1 MNFKI
6 ILLASAS
13 LVAAPV
19 LAQTAPKPADSGLA
33 DIIVTAQKREQNLQ
47 NVPVAVTALG
57 SAALENQHITE
68 FADLSRAAASLTVT
82 QATASPNNSIVLRGI
97 GTFAFSIGVEPSV
110 AVIVDDVP
118 VVQQAQAF
126 DNLNDVE
133 RIEVLRGPQ
142 GTLFGK
148 NASAGAI
155 NIVTKDPGKKTE
167 FSGEVTA
174 TTDSQ
179 YGGNASFS
187 APLSS
192 DVGLRVSGY
201 YSHFNGY
208 INNLANG
215 HTLGDESKYGI
226 RGKLKARLT
235 SRLTAT
241 FTGNYSELNQD
252 GTAGANGTLRY
263 INLNYIPPGKTVPVV
278 PTFGTGTFTTLG
290 NPALT
295 NSTAYPV
302 SILPSLVGITPGDG
316 NYNVSQD
323 NDSPTSNAQATFSG
337 KLSYDLGFANLISVT
352 SYQDWKYNFSADVDS
367 TALNVVGADNAITS
381 PTGPATGA
389 NQSGPYHS
397 TELTQ
402 ELRLTSKGGA
412 PLTYVAGLFYANAAT
427 SRSFT
432 RGPAFSPAN
441 WSGYQGTR
449 SLAAFANVDYKLP
462 TKTTLSGAIRVNNER
477 IQDNFVNLL
486 PNATVYV
493 SPASVG
499 TCGAGS
505 ALCSGRNVDTAVTFK
520 ASISQ
525 ELATR
530 VLAFASVATG
540 YKGYA
545 FDISSGYSPL
555 RTAAPVLPEHSTS
568 YELGIKSRF
577 LENRVQLNV
586 TGFYTNYN
594 NFQAQSSQYINGAL
608 QQKLNNVGKLRTQ
621 GVEVEL
627 LTKPASWLHIDGSA
641 AYTDAKIISFPGA
654 ACYPGQAAD
663 QALAGVAAVYGINT
677 CGSYTPPGAAVAGSF
692 QDRSGNQ
699 LPNSPKFKFNI
710 GATVDQDLGHN
721 TKGSFGLNYQHQ
733 SGVNFDLLGD
743 PLLVQSGY
751 GILNAIV
758 SVEHGQFKL
767 TAFANNLFDQHY
779 VSSLSDQFGTYGT
792 HAVFQFQPRDS
803 QRYFGFKLGVK
814 F

>member
-19 LAQTAPKPADSGLA
+19 FAQTAPKPADSGLA

-208 INNLANG
+208 IHNLANG
-215 HTLGDESKYGI
+215 HTLSDETKYGI

-241 FTGNYSELNQD
+241 FIGNYSELNQD
-252 GTAGANGTLRY
+252 GTTGASGTLRY
-263 INLNYIPPGKTVPVV
+263 INLNYVPAGSPAGTLPVV
-278 PTFGTGTFTTLG
+278 PKFAG
-290 NPALT
+290 
-295 NSTAYPV
+295 V
-302 SILPSLVGITPGDG
+302 SILPALVGITPGDG
-316 NYNVSQD
+316 NYNVSLD
-323 NDSPTSNAQATFSG
+323 NDSPTANAQATFSG
-337 KLSYDLGFANLISVT
+337 KLNYDLGFANLTSVT
-352 SYQDWKYNFSADVDS
+352 SYQDWKYNFVADVDC
-367 TALNVVGADNAITS
+367 TALNVVGASPAITS
-381 PTGPATGA
+381 PVGPATGA

-397 TELTQ
+397 TEITQ

-477 IQDNFVNLL
+477 IQDFFVDNLSTHNL
-486 PNATVYV
+486 PIATAAV
-493 SPASVG
+493 AAADCAVG
-499 TCGAGS
+499 AVGCA
-505 ALCSGRNVDTAVTFK
+505 GRNLDTAVTFK
-520 ASISQ
+520 ASVSQ
-525 ELATR
+525 ELAPR
-530 VLAFASVATG
+530 VLAFASVSTG

-545 FDISSGYSPL
+545 YDISSGYGPT
-555 RTAAPVLPEHSTS
+555 RTQFPVLPERSIN

-586 TGFYTNYN
+586 TGFYSNYN
-594 NFQAQSSQYINGAL
+594 NFQAQSSQFINGAL

-677 CGSYTPPGAAVAGSF
+677 CGSYTPPGATVAGSF

-710 GATVDQDLGHN
+710 GATIDQDLGHD

-779 VSSLSDQFGTYGT
+779 VSSLSDQFGSFGT

>member
-13 LVAAPV
+13 LVAAPAF
-19 LAQTAPKPADSGLA
+19 AQTAPKPADSGLA

-110 AVIVDDVP
+110 AVLVDDVP

-187 APLSS
+187 TPLSS

-263 INLNYIPPGKTVPVV
+263 INLNYVPAGSPAGTLPVV
-278 PTFGTGTFTTLG
+278 PKFAGVPIT
-290 NPALT
+290 P
-295 NSTAYPV
+295 
-302 SILPSLVGITPGDG
+302 LVGITPGDG

-337 KLSYDLGFANLISVT
+337 KLNYDLGFANLTSVT
-352 SYQDWKYNFSADVDS
+352 SYQDWKYSFSADVDS
-367 TALNVVGADNAITS
+367 TALDVVTNAPALTANLN
-381 PTGPATGA
+381 PTNPVGPAKGA

-397 TELTQ
+397 TEFTQ

-412 PLTYVAGLFYANAAT
+412 PLSYVAGLFYANAAT

-432 RGPAFSPAN
+432 RGPVFSPAN

-462 TKTTLSGAIRVNNER
+462 TKTTLSGAIRINNER
-477 IQDNFVNLL
+477 VQDYFVNLL
-486 PNATVYV
+486 SNATVFTAFTT
-493 SPASVG
+493 PATAG
-499 TCGAGS
+499 TCGTGS
-505 ALCSGRNVDTAVTFK
+505 ANCAGRNLDTAVTFK
-520 ASISQ
+520 ASVSQ
-525 ELATR
+525 ELAPR
-530 VLAFASVATG
+530 VLAFASVSTG

-545 FDISSGYSPL
+545 YDISSGYSPF
-555 RTAAPVLPEHSTS
+555 RTIAPVLPERSVN

-586 TGFYTNYN
+586 TGFYSTYN
-594 NFQAQSSQYINGAL
+594 NFQAQSSQFINGAL

-627 LTKPASWLHIDGSA
+627 LTKPAKWLHIDGSA
-641 AYTDAKIISFPGA
+641 AYTDAKIVSFPGA
-654 ACYPGQAAD
+654 ACYPGQTAD

-677 CGSYTPPGAAVAGSF
+677 CGSYTPPGALAPGNF
-692 QDRSGNQ
+692 QDRSGNA

-779 VSSLSDQFGTYGT
+779 VSSLSDQFGTFGT

>member
-1 MNFKI
+1 MKTKI
-6 ILLASAS
+6 VLMLGAS
-13 LVAAPV
+13 LMASPV
-19 LAQTAPKPADSGLA
+19 LAQTAPAPAAASAKADTGLA
-33 DIIVTAQKREQNLQ
+33 DIVVTATKREQNLQ

-57 SAALENQHITE
+57 SAALANQHITE

-110 AVIVDDVP
+110 AVLVDDVP

-126 DNLNDVE
+126 DNLTDVE

-155 NIVTKDPGKKTE
+155 SIVTKDPGKKLEVAGE
-167 FSGEVTA
+167 FTA

-179 YGGNASFS
+179 FGGNASIS

-201 YSHFNGY
+201 YSNFKGY
-208 INNLANG
+208 IHNLADG
-215 HTLGDESKYGI
+215 STLGDETKYGI
-226 RGKLKARLT
+226 RGKLVAHVT
-235 SRLTAT
+235 PRLTAT
-241 FTGNYSELNQD
+241 LTGNYSQLDQN

-263 INLNYIPPGKTVPVV
+263 INLNYVPAGKTAVVV
-278 PTFGTGTFTTLG
+278 PSFAG
-290 NPALT
+290 
-295 NSTAYPV
+295 V
-302 SILPSLVGITPGDG
+302 SILPALAGITPGDG
-316 NYNVSQD
+316 NYNVSLD
-323 NDSPTSNAQATFSG
+323 NHSPTSNAQATFSG
-337 KLSYDLGFANLISVT
+337 KLVYDLGFGTLTSVT
-352 SYQDWKYNFSADVDS
+352 SYQDWKYNFSADVDG
-367 TALNVVGADNAITS
+367 TALDVVTKAPPLAANLN
-381 PTGPATGA
+381 PTNPVGPVMGA

-412 PLTYVAGLFYANAAT
+412 PLSYVAGLFYANAAT

-432 RGPAFSPAN
+432 RGPVFSPAN
-441 WSGYQGTR
+441 WTGYQGTR

-477 IQDNFVNLL
+477 VQDNFVNLL
-486 PNATVYV
+486 SNATVYV
-493 SPASVG
+493 SPTSVG
-499 TCGAGS
+499 SCGAGS
-505 ALCSGRNVDTAVTFK
+505 ANCAGRNVDTAVTFK

-525 ELATR
+525 ELAPR

-545 FDISSGYSPL
+545 YDISSGYSPL

-568 YELGIKSRF
+568 YEIGIKSRF

-594 NFQAQSSQYINGAL
+594 NFQAQSAQFINGAL

-641 AYTDAKIISFPGA
+641 AYTDAKIVSFPGA
-654 ACYPGQAAD
+654 ACYSGQAAD

-677 CGSYTPPGAAVAGSF
+677 CGSYTPPGAATAGSF
-692 QDRSGNQ
+692 QDRSGNA

-710 GATVDQDLGHN
+710 GATVDQDLGGGS
-721 TKGSFGLNYQHQ
+721 KGSFGLNYQHQ

-743 PLLVQSGY
+743 PLLVQGGY
-751 GILNAIV
+751 GILNGSIG
-758 SVEHGQFKL
+758 VEHGPFKVS
-767 TAFANNLFDQHY
+767 AFVNNIFDQHY

-792 HAVFQFQPRDS
+792 HSVYQFQPRDS
-803 QRYFGFKLGVK
+803 QRYFGVKVGVH